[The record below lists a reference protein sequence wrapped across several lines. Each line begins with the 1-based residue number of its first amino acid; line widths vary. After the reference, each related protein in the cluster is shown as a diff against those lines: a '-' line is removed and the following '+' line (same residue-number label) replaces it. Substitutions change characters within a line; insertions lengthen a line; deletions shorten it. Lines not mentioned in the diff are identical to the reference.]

1 MMERTKSILPL
12 DRSRRTSLN
21 ARPRDSLVI
30 IRDILQV
37 AARRASKTEIV
48 YRSNINFVAAERYI
62 SRLLLRG
69 MLETVVE
76 EGKSKFQTTLLG
88 MEALSKLTEIQRL
101 FEGA

>member
-1 MMERTKSILPL
+1 MNP
-12 DRSRRTSLN
+12 
-21 ARPRDSLVI
+21 RPRDSLVI

-37 AARRASKTEIV
+37 AVRRASKTEIV

-69 MLETVVE
+69 MLEAVVE

-88 MEALSKLTEIQRL
+88 MEALSKLTEIERL

>member
-1 MMERTKSILPL
+1 M
-12 DRSRRTSLN
+12 N

>member
-1 MMERTKSILPL
+1 
-12 DRSRRTSLN
+12 LN
-21 ARPRDSLVI
+21 PRPRDSLVI

-88 MEALSKLTEIQRL
+88 MEALSKLTEIERL

>member
-1 MMERTKSILPL
+1 MNPK
-12 DRSRRTSLN
+12 
-21 ARPRDSLVI
+21 PRDSLVI

-48 YRSNINFVAAERYI
+48 YRSNINFVAAEKYI

>member
-1 MMERTKSILPL
+1 MNPK
-12 DRSRRTSLN
+12 
-21 ARPRDSLVI
+21 PRDSLVI

>member
-1 MMERTKSILPL
+1 
-12 DRSRRTSLN
+12 LN
-21 ARPRDSLVI
+21 PRPRDSLVI

-48 YRSNINFVAAERYI
+48 YRSNINFVAAERYF

>member
-1 MMERTKSILPL
+1 
-12 DRSRRTSLN
+12 LN
-21 ARPRDSLVI
+21 PRPRDSLVI

>member
-1 MMERTKSILPL
+1 MNP
-12 DRSRRTSLN
+12 
-21 ARPRDSLVI
+21 RPRDSLVI

-88 MEALSKLTEIQRL
+88 MEALSKLTEIERL

>member
-1 MMERTKSILPL
+1 MNP
-12 DRSRRTSLN
+12 
-21 ARPRDSLVI
+21 RPRDSLVI

-76 EGKSKFQTTLLG
+76 EGKSKFQTTLLE
-88 MEALSKLTEIQRL
+88 MEALSKLTEIERL

>member
-1 MMERTKSILPL
+1 
-12 DRSRRTSLN
+12 
-21 ARPRDSLVI
+21 
-30 IRDILQV
+30 
-37 AARRASKTEIV
+37 
-48 YRSNINFVAAERYI
+48 
-62 SRLLLRG
+62 

>member
-1 MMERTKSILPL
+1 MNP
-12 DRSRRTSLN
+12 
-21 ARPRDSLVI
+21 RPRDSLVI

>member
-1 MMERTKSILPL
+1 MNP
-12 DRSRRTSLN
+12 
-21 ARPRDSLVI
+21 RPRDSLVI

-48 YRSNINFVAAERYI
+48 YRSNINFVAAEKYI

-101 FEGA
+101 FERA

>member
-1 MMERTKSILPL
+1 VGK
-12 DRSRRTSLN
+12 DSLRLVMTP
-21 ARPRDSLVI
+21 RPRDSLVI

-76 EGKSKFQTTLLG
+76 EGKPRFQTTQRG
-88 MEALSKLTEIQRL
+88 MEALSKLSEVQKL
-101 FEGA
+101 FEEA